1 MAGGR
6 TNSHRPNY
14 YSPAAKMPSLFAQ
27 KTNFVRG
34 AKCLTKSAMS
44 RPRLIALLLALI
56 TLLVYLPVTHSGFL
70 DYDDDDYVT
79 NNQMV
84 RNGLTLAG
92 IQLAFTTAH
101 ASNWHPLTW
110 LSHMT
115 DCELFGLNPAAH
127 HFVNV
132 LFHAAN
138 AVLLFALLLRLTAPR
153 REGTAWSAQTG
164 ALWPA
169 AFVAALFA
177 WHPLH
182 VESVAWVA
190 ERKDVL
196 STCFALL
203 SLLSY
208 VRYAREDR
216 RTSLWVALVFFALG
230 LMAKPM
236 LVTLP
241 CVMLLLDYWPLQR
254 FNGSTVQRLLI
265 EKIPFFLLV
274 VVSCIMTFLAQ
285 RNMAV
290 ASLEL
295 VPISFRLENVPVAY
309 VAYLSKLFWPS
320 NLAVIYPMPSN
331 FQLPPIKVALTVFVL
346 IFVSVAIWLNR
357 KRAPYLPVGWLWF
370 LGALVPVIGLVQVG
384 AQAFADRYT
393 YFPAIG
399 LFLMVAYGA
408 RDLACRYQ
416 ISKVVVAVLG
426 ILILTAC
433 VARTN
438 DQLRYWQDSEVL
450 FRHALAV
457 TKDNYIAH
465 INLGVALE
473 LEGKYDEAIAENRA
487 AEALAPNRY
496 QIHNNLGNSFDHQGK
511 PVEALAEYREAIRL
525 NPRLPELHNNLGI
538 TLNELDRYDEALV
551 EFTNAAQLNPAY
563 PWAHF
568 EMAMALLKQGRNAE
582 AAAELHE
589 ALVRDPE
596 DLHILTVSA
605 HVLASI
611 PDPQVRDGKTALALA
626 TKANELTEGSQ
637 VTVLNA
643 LGMAQAENGDF
654 TNAIVVTQMA
664 LDLADAAHSEKLSTL
679 QNQLHQELELYR
691 NHQPWR
697 ESFLATN
704 AQVKN

>member
-1 MAGGR
+1 
-6 TNSHRPNY
+6 
-14 YSPAAKMPSLFAQ
+14 
-27 KTNFVRG
+27 
-34 AKCLTKSAMS
+34 MS

-56 TLLVYLPVTHSGFL
+56 TLLVYLPVTRSGFL

-84 RNGLTLAG
+84 QNGLTLAG
-92 IQLAFTTAH
+92 IQWAFTTDH
-101 ASNWHPLTW
+101 AGNWHPLTW

-138 AVLLFALLLRLTAPR
+138 AVLLFVLLLRL
-153 REGTAWSAQTG
+153 TG

-196 STCFALL
+196 STFFALL

-208 VRYAREDR
+208 VRYAKESR
-216 RTSLWVALVFFALG
+216 RSSFWFALVFFALG
-230 LMAKPM
+230 LMTKPM

-241 CVMLLLDYWPLQR
+241 FVLLLLDFWPVQR

-265 EKIPFFLLV
+265 EKIPFFTLTV
-274 VVSCIMTFLAQ
+274 ISCIVTFLVQ

-295 VPISFRLENVPVAY
+295 VPMNFRLENVPVAY
-309 VAYLSKLFWPS
+309 VAYLSKLFCPS
-320 NLAVIYPMPSN
+320 NLVVIYPMPPD
-331 FQLPPIKVALTVFVL
+331 FQLPSMKVALAAGLL
-346 IFVSVAIWLNR
+346 IFVSAAVWLNR
-357 KRAPYLPVGWLWF
+357 KHAPYLPVGWLWF
-370 LGALVPVIGLVQVG
+370 LGTLVPVIGLVQVG
-384 AQAFADRYT
+384 TQAFADRYT

-399 LFLMVAYGA
+399 LFLMVAFGA
-408 RDLACRYQ
+408 YDLVSRYQ
-416 ISKVVVAVLG
+416 ISKAVLAVPG
-426 ILILTAC
+426 TLILAAC
-433 VARTN
+433 LARTN
-438 DQLRYWQDSEVL
+438 DQLRYWQNSEVL

-473 LEGKYDEAIAENRA
+473 LDGKLDEAIAEYRA
-487 AEALAPNRY
+487 AEAFAPNRY
-496 QIHNNLGNSFDHQGK
+496 QIHYNLGDCLDHQGK
-511 PVEALAEYREAIRL
+511 PLEALTEYREAIRL
-525 NPRLPELHNNLGI
+525 NPKLPELHNSLGI
-538 TLNELDRYDEALV
+538 VLGELGHYDEALA
-551 EFTNAAQLNPAY
+551 EFTNAVQLSPTY

-568 EMAMALLKQGRNAE
+568 EMAKTLLKQGRNAE
-582 AAAELHE
+582 AVAGLHE
-589 ALVRDPE
+589 ALKHDPNN
-596 DLHILTVSA
+596 LQILTYSA

-611 PDPQVRDGKTALALA
+611 PDPRVRNGKTALVLA
-626 TKANELTEGSQ
+626 TRANELAEGSQ
-637 VTVLNA
+637 ATILNA
-643 LGMAQAENGDF
+643 LGMAQAEVGDF
-654 TNAIVVTQMA
+654 ANAIAVTQKA
-664 LDLADAAHSEKLSTL
+664 LDFANAAHLDELQPL
-679 QNQLHQELELYR
+679 QNQLHQELELYQ

-704 AQVKN
+704 APPQVPLKN

>member
-1 MAGGR
+1 
-6 TNSHRPNY
+6 
-14 YSPAAKMPSLFAQ
+14 
-27 KTNFVRG
+27 
-34 AKCLTKSAMS
+34 MS
-44 RPRLIALLLALI
+44 RPRLTALLLALI
-56 TLLVYLPVTHSGFL
+56 TLLVYLPVTRSGFL

-79 NNQMV
+79 HNQMV
-84 RNGLTLAG
+84 QNGLTVAG
-92 IQLAFTTAH
+92 VQWAFTTAH

-138 AVLLFALLLRLTAPR
+138 SVLLFALLLRL
-153 REGTAWSAQTG
+153 TG

-196 STCFALL
+196 STFFALL

-208 VRYAREDR
+208 VRYARENR
-216 RTSLWVALVFFALG
+216 RRSLRVALVFFALG

-241 CVMLLLDYWPLQR
+241 CVMLLLDFWPLQR
-254 FNGSTVQRLLI
+254 LNGSTVQRLLV
-265 EKIPFFLLV
+265 EKVPFFTLTAI
-274 VVSCIMTFLAQ
+274 SCIVTFLVQ

-290 ASLEL
+290 ASLDL
-295 VPISFRLENVPVAY
+295 VPMSVRLENVPVAY
-309 VAYLSKLFWPS
+309 VAYLSKLFWPF
-320 NLAVIYPMPSN
+320 NLAVIYPMPSD
-331 FQLPPIKVALTVFVL
+331 FQLPSMKVALAVTLL
-346 IFVSVAIWLNR
+346 IFVSAAIWLNR
-357 KRAPYLPVGWLWF
+357 KGAPYLPVGWLWF
-370 LGALVPVIGLVQVG
+370 LGTLVPVIGLVQVG

-399 LFLMVAYGA
+399 LFLMVAFGMS
-408 RDLACRYQ
+408 DLAGRWQ

-426 ILILTAC
+426 TLILTAC
-433 VARTN
+433 LARTN

-457 TKDNYIAH
+457 TRDNHIAH

-473 LEGKYDEAIAENRA
+473 QEGKLDEAIAEYRA
-487 AEALAPNRY
+487 AGAITPNRY
-496 QIHNNLGNSFDHQGK
+496 QIHHNLGDCFARQGELTK
-511 PVEALAEYREAIRL
+511 ALAEYREAVRL
-525 NPRLPELHNNLGI
+525 GPREPELHNSLGI
-538 TLNELDRYDEALV
+538 ALSDLGRYDKALL
-551 EFTNAAQLNPAY
+551 EFTNAAQLDPAY
-563 PWAHF
+563 PWAYF
-568 EMAMALLKQGRNAE
+568 EMGRTLLKLGRDAE
-582 AAAELHE
+582 GIAQFREALRLDPGNFQILTYSAQVLAAEE
-589 ALVRDPE
+589 N
-596 DLHILTVSA
+596 S
-605 HVLASI
+605 
-611 PDPQVRDGKTALALA
+611 QVRDGRTAFEFA
-626 TKANELTEGSQ
+626 TKANNLTGGTQ
-637 VTVLNA
+637 PLVLDA
-643 LGMAQAENGDF
+643 LGMACAEVGDF
-654 TNAIVVTQMA
+654 TNATGVTQKA
-664 LDLADAAHSEKLSTL
+664 LDLATVAKLKQTGAIRQRL
-679 QNQLHQELELYR
+679 ALYQ

-704 AQVKN
+704 VAPQVPPNN